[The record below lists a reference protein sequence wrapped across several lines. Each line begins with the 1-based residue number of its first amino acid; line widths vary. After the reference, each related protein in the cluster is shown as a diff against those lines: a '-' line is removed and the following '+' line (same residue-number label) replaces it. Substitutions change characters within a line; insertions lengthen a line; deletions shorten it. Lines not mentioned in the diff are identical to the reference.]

1 MELTKIKGNTYYIN
15 SPTRIGVYV
24 FKNKFCLLIDSG
36 INNSSARKI
45 HEILKQNNLHVKYI
59 INTHS
64 HLDHC
69 GGNHFFKEN
78 YPGTLVYTSSKER
91 VCMENPEF
99 NYIKIF
105 SSSPMKKLTENIKPF
120 QVDFTLDYG
129 ITKINDE
136 KFEILPLAGHSQED
150 IGIITP
156 EKVCFLG
163 DSVFSHE
170 TLKKY
175 PFPFLFNIETQI
187 NSLNSLKDVAA
198 DYYITGHGQEIYSKD
213 EFNILVEKNF
223 ESINE
228 NMDFILELLDQ
239 PYTKEEILEN
249 ILVYNDISLTFRRY
263 MLDLTSISAF
273 IAYLYDKELI
283 DSSLENG
290 KLYYYKK

>member
-1 MELTKIKGNTYYIN
+1 MEFTKIKGNTYYID
-15 SPTRIGVYV
+15 SPTSIGIYV

-45 HEILKQNNLHVKYI
+45 DEILKQNNLHVKYI

-105 SSSPMKKLTENIKPF
+105 SSIPMKKLTENIKPF
-120 QVDFTLDYG
+120 EVDFTLDYG

-136 KFEILPLAGHSQED
+136 KFEILALAGHSQED

-163 DSVFSHE
+163 DSVFSYE

-187 NSLNSLKDVAA
+187 NTLNSLKNVAA
-198 DYYITGHGQEIYSKD
+198 DYFITGHGKDVYSKD
-213 EFNILVEKNF
+213 EFNILIEKNLD
-223 ESINE
+223 SINE

-290 KLYYYKK
+290 KLYYFKK